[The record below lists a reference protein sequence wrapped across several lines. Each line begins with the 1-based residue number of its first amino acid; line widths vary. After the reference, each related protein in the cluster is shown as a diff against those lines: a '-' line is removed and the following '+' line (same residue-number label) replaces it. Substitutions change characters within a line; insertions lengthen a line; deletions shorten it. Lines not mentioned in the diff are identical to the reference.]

1 MGSTGGTVINM
12 ILPADRELTRGV
24 VSDLK
29 YLKSDWNQTIEDDSL
44 RRASTV
50 LRRLLVYGDLQKA
63 WKVAGFE
70 KEPKIKAVDLNSHLR
85 GVRTK
90 DIKWAFAGGALYAGM
105 QVGALVD
112 SGSKGKGKGKG
123 NIACSLLV
131 NGKNDVGRYPQ
142 ESEIYKSVGL
152 GKFLFDSS
160 IILEG
165 KIIPRRAVIEYV
177 ANKIGGA
184 HIDIRRDES
193 KKKERWFSLLDQLF
207 DMEGSPDSVAL
218 SVIEETG
225 NERLVASSLGFV
237 ASKKVLYYE
246 LLSIGQAISWSEDI
260 ELLCERV
267 SNPKH

>member
-1 MGSTGGTVINM
+1 MQKPSEQ
-12 ILPADRELTRGV
+12 ELIRGV

-70 KEPKIKAVDLNSHLR
+70 KEPKIIAADLNSQLH

-105 QVGALVD
+105 QVGALVE
-112 SGSKGKGKGKG
+112 SVSKGKGKG

-131 NGKNDVGRYPQ
+131 NGKDDVGCYPQ

-184 HIDIRRDES
+184 HFDVRRDES
-193 KKKERWFSLLDQLF
+193 KKKERWFSLLNQLF
-207 DMEGSPDSVAL
+207 DMEGNPDSVAL

-225 NERLVASSLGFV
+225 NERLAASSLGFV

-267 SNPKH
+267 SNPKN

>member
-1 MGSTGGTVINM
+1 MQKPSEQ
-12 ILPADRELTRGV
+12 ELIRGV

-63 WKVAGFE
+63 WKAAGFE

-112 SGSKGKGKGKG
+112 SVSKGKG

-131 NGKNDVGRYPQ
+131 NGKDDVGCYPQ

-160 IILEG
+160 IILGG

-184 HIDIRRDES
+184 HFDIRRDES
-193 KKKERWFSLLDQLF
+193 KKKEHWFSLLDQLV
-207 DMEGSPDSVAL
+207 DREGNSDSVAIG
-218 SVIEETG
+218 VIEETG
-225 NERLVASSLGFV
+225 NDRLVASSLGFV

-246 LLSIGQAISWSEDI
+246 LLSIGQAVSWSEDI

-267 SNPKH
+267 SNPKN